1 MVPGVRLEG
10 MVLDQGLL
18 RDSEI
23 QQCIQE
29 ALDELDAIFPVKGH
43 PVIRPDTG
51 FIDLGSTSRPP
62 RCVLLIS
69 RFLLSTSWVGVCR
82 DSLAPSAILARRCRR
97 MKLHER

>member
-1 MVPGVRLEG
+1 MAPASLMACALLLYEMVPGVRLEG

-29 ALDELDAIFPVKGH
+29 AL
-43 PVIRPDTG
+43 
-51 FIDLGSTSRPP
+51 DLGSTSRPP